1 MRGPDTALT
10 IRNAL
15 VGGRSAG
22 VFTALGVV
30 TGQMT
35 WALATSV
42 GLVTILLASEHV
54 FYIVKLA
61 GAIYLIGL
69 GAQSLLAALRSRHRV
84 PSESVDGAGARIG
97 PVLALR
103 QGIINNLGNPKM
115 AVFFASILQQF
126 APRDDGMFAA
136 SVLLGVT
143 LAALTLVWLT
153 LYALAV
159 AAVGSFLQRHR
170 VRRAIEAATGA
181 VLVGFGVR
189 LALEGRR

>member
-115 AVFFASILQQF
+115 AVFFASILPQF
-126 APRDDGMFAA
+126 APHDCMFAD

-143 LAALTLVWLT
+143 LAVLTMVWLT